1 MESASAGV
9 VIAWI
14 TLHALALASA
24 WGTRVAT
31 GSRMESVLQLA
42 FLAAMAIVGGAAL
55 VGRQIDIDVWPASAV
70 TLMVMVIMAVIDV
83 RRVGETAHA
92 A

>member
-9 VIAWI
+9 VVGWLL
-14 TLHALALASA
+14 LHALALALA

-31 GSRMESVLQLA
+31 GSRMEFAMQLA
-42 FLAAMAIVGGAAL
+42 FLVAMAAIGGAAL
-55 VGRQIDIDVWPASAV
+55 VGQRVDIEIWPVSAV
-70 TLMVMVIMAVIDV
+70 VLMVMVLMAVIDL
-83 RRVGETAHA
+83 RRAGETAHA

>member
-9 VIAWI
+9 VIAWV
-14 TLHALALASA
+14 TFHALALASA

-31 GSRMESVLQLA
+31 GSRMEPVLQLA

-83 RRVGETAHA
+83 RRAGETAHA